1 MICVSGQVF
10 CSESVCLP
18 SEDEDSRSQSLP
30 VAGCCATV
38 FLPSEPARLALI
50 HSDNKTLSV
59 FDLDMK
65 ESKYKKEIQGW
76 P

>member
-1 MICVSGQVF
+1 MCVSGQVF

-30 VAGCCATV
+30 VAGCCAAV

-59 FDLDMK
+59 FDLDM